1 MTAVTSSPSA
11 AQCFIVRSYVN
22 CTLTP
27 HACVCSASPSSDVP
41 ECFTSYFKFPYCR
54 ILVPVVFGI
63 VRSSVEFKGF

>member
-27 HACVCSASPSSDVP
+27 HALSPVFVSASSDAP

-63 VRSSVEFKGF
+63 VR